1 MFWIICV
8 LYSVLSECM
17 FISKL
22 RTYVFAKSIFIHINT
37 NLFCQI
43 VKSNLSPIGKVDD
56 DEVSA
61 RQNSVEHEIVNQAG
75 KPSERMDAKQLDDNK
90 NIKGK
95 RGAGAKADSNIQCT
109 QCMKKF
115 GSSSALAK
123 HKATHSDERK
133 YICSICE
140 KGFKRQD
147 HL

>member
-1 MFWIICV
+1 MF
-8 LYSVLSECM
+8 LQ
-17 FISKL
+17 
-22 RTYVFAKSIFIHINT
+22 T
-37 NLFCQI
+37 
-43 VKSNLSPIGKVDD
+43 VKNKPSPLGKMHE
-56 DEVSA
+56 DESSA
-61 RQNSVEHEIVNQAG
+61 RLEHEVQG
-75 KPSERMDAKQLDDNK
+75 KLNDRPDAKQLDDNK

-95 RGAGAKADSNIQCT
+95 RAMGGKADSNIQCT
-109 QCMKKF
+109 QCLKKF

>member
-1 MFWIICV
+1 MFHC
-8 LYSVLSECM
+8 
-17 FISKL
+17 
-22 RTYVFAKSIFIHINT
+22 
-37 NLFCQI
+37 I
-43 VKSNLSPIGKVDD
+43 VKSDPSAIGQGNEDEASTRQSPLGCG
-56 DEVSA
+56 S
-61 RQNSVEHEIVNQAG
+61 VNQG
-75 KPSERMDAKQLDDNK
+75 KPNERVDTKQLDDNK

-95 RGAGAKADSNIQCT
+95 RGAGKADSNIQCT
-109 QCMKKF
+109 QCLKKF